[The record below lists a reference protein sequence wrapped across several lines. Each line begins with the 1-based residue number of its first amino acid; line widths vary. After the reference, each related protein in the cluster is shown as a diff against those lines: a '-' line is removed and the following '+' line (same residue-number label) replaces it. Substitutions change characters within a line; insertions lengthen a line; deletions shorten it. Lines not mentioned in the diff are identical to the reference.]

1 MSKKMKN
8 VRYVKFTPEE
18 MAYEPPA
25 EIDFSKVL
33 LIRGYENWR
42 RFRQWKRQ
50 MAQLDAD
57 VREAFPTNQS
67 VNDALRKV
75 IEIQQMK
82 TTKQKKSA

>member
-1 MSKKMKN
+1 
-8 VRYVKFTPEE
+8 VKFSPEE
-18 MAYEPPA
+18 MAYEAPA

-42 RFRQWKRQ
+42 RFRQWKKQ

-57 VREAFPTNQS
+57 IREAFPTNQS

-75 IEIQQMK
+75 IEIQRMK
-82 TTKQKKSA
+82 TTKHKKSA